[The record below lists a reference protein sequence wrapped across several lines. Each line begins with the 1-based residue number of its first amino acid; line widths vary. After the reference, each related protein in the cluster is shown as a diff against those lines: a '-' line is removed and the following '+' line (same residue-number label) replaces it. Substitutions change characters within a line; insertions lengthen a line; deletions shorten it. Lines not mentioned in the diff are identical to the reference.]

1 MDERYKSEVAQL
13 IAKSLGWMVEES
25 SIREGKLSP
34 NEIVELTRKDC
45 ARGADGRPVLY
56 SAPSPIFK
64 RIKL

>member
-1 MDERYKSEVAQL
+1 MDARYKTEIAKL
-13 IAKSLGWMVEES
+13 IAKSLGWMVEETP
-25 SIREGKLSP
+25 IREGKLSK

-45 ARGADGRPVLY
+45 ARGADVRPVLY